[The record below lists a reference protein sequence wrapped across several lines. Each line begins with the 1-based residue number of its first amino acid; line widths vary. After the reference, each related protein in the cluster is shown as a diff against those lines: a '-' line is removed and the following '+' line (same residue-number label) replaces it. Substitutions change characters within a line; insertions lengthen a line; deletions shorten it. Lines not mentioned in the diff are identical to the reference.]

1 MRITNEVVKQMGNLA
16 YLELDEKQEQTLKD
30 HMENMLL
37 QVEALKEIDTE
48 GIEPLV
54 YIHDCVNVTRP
65 DEVEASLKR
74 EILLENAVGHTEEG
88 FVVPKILG

>member
-1 MRITNEVVKQMGNLA
+1 MGITNEVVKQMGNLA
-16 YLELDEKQEQTLKD
+16 YLELDEKQEKALKD

-48 GIEPLV
+48 GVEPLV
-54 YIHDCVNVTRP
+54 YIHNCVNVTRP
-65 DEVEASLKR
+65 DEVKASLKR
-74 EILLENAVGHTEEG
+74 ETLLENAAGHTEEV